1 MIQEGK
7 QALSAGIKVEEI
19 PDMEDEHYAEGSD
32 DA

>member
-7 QALSAGIKVEEI
+7 QTLSTGIEVEDI